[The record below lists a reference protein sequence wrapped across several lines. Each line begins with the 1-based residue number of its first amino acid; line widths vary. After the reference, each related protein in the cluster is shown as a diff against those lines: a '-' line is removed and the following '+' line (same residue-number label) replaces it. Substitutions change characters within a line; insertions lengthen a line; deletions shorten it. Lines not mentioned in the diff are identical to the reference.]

1 MTNRYDLLI
10 NAIRTTNETI
20 LMLALFAVLIITA
33 YHSLVWTPA
42 FMRRPAKYLYLATML
57 VLSVLTTVYF
67 GQ

>member
-10 NAIRTTNETI
+10 NAIRTTNTTI
-20 LMLALFAVLIITA
+20 LMLALFAVGMIVA
-33 YHSLVWTPA
+33 YYTLDWTPA

-57 VLSVLTTVYF
+57 VLSLLTTVYF